1 MFGIVYGLE
10 NLLNH
15 KIYIGQTHRTLEARF
30 RQHKCANTLI
40 GRAIRKYGEENFVK
54 VILEECENQEQLDAC
69 EISWIARLNSIAPH
83 GYNLTAGGS
92 SKSGFKVSDEAR
104 AKISAIHKGRKR
116 SKETRRKIALALTGN
131 KNFLGHKL
139 SAEHRQKL
147 IDSIKGKP
155 LSDNHKRKLSAAHK
169 GKTAWNKGKKT
180 PPEVR
185 AKLSAAKKGKPSPK
199 KGTTIPPKTRAKIAA
214 TLKAYYAKLKET
226 K

>member
-1 MFGIVYGLE
+1 MFGIIYGLE

-30 RQHKCANTLI
+30 RQHKRANTLI
-40 GRAIRKYGEENFVK
+40 GRAIRKYGKENFVK

-69 EISWIARLNSIAPH
+69 EISGIARLNCIAPH

-92 SKSGFKVSDEAR
+92 SKSGFKVSDETR

-116 SKETRRKIALALTGN
+116 SRETCRKIALALTGN

-139 SAEHRQKL
+139 SDEHRQKL
-147 IDSIKGKP
+147 LAARKGKP
-155 LSDNHKRKLSAAHK
+155 LSQETKNKLSAARK
-169 GKTAWNKGKKT
+169 GKPIPIET
-180 PPEVR
+180 R
-185 AKLSAAKKGKPSPK
+185 AKAYAAKKGKPSPK

-214 TLKAYYAKLKET
+214 SLKAYYAKLKET